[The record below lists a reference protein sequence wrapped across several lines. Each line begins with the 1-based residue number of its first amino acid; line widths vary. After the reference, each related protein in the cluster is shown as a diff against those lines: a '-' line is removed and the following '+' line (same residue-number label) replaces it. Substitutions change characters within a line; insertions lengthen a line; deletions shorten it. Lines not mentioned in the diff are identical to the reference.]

1 VTIEPP
7 GANLRVVEPLDVA
20 TPKIGVYDQWIK
32 VSDAAGREGY
42 VAAWYVEAGPKVEG
56 TEAVTGESEA
66 KPKPSPEPKPEPV
79 SEPLTVYVSESASA
93 GLRMRSGPR
102 IGADTVKI
110 LSPKTELT
118 VLAGDESMVGV
129 FQKWL
134 NVCDPE
140 GDEGF
145 VAAWYVRK

>member
-1 VTIEPP
+1 
-7 GANLRVVEPLDVA
+7 
-20 TPKIGVYDQWIK
+20 
-32 VSDAAGREGY
+32 
-42 VAAWYVEAGPKVEG
+42 
-56 TEAVTGESEA
+56 
-66 KPKPSPEPKPEPV
+66 
-79 SEPLTVYVSESASA
+79 
-93 GLRMRSGPR
+93 MRSGPR

-118 VLAGDESMVGV
+118 VLAGNESMVGV

-134 NVCDPE
+134 NVRDPE